1 MKNLSLN
8 PDMNLEV
15 KGRLIAKGTD
25 APLTGPQYNVRLF
38 DRDLFEDDYLGE
50 SSLDENGCISIIFAP
65 EKMNSG
71 TLEDKYPDF
80 FFVLYRDG
88 ELIFQSKVMQDVDP
102 ADHATLR
109 MGEGAVID
117 LGAFLVEP

>member
-1 MKNLSLN
+1 MKNLALN

-15 KGRLIAKGTD
+15 KARLIAKGAD
-25 APLTGPQYNVRLF
+25 APLTGSQYKVRLF
-38 DRDLFEDDYLGE
+38 DRDFFEDDYLGE
-50 SSLDENGCISIIFAP
+50 SGLDENGCISILFPP
-65 EKMNSG
+65 ERMNSG

-80 FFVLYRDG
+80 FFVLYRDDNV
-88 ELIFQSKVMQDVDP
+88 IFQSKVMQDVDP
-102 ADHATLR
+102 ADYATLR